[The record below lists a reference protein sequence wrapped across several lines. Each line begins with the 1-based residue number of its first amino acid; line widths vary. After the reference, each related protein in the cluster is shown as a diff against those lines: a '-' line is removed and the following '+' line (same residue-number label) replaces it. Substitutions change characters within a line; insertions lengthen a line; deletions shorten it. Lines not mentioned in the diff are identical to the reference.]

1 MTSNFGWRLELGV
14 FPAAAALANL
24 NLYSQWLLLHGRD
37 FEAVCGETKQDPDD
51 FSYLASLTRVLGALP
66 SAVGATSFTANEQAG
81 DLGFRI
87 AHSGVWPLGD
97 APSMVQAND
106 VALIRLPLR
115 KDSIP
120 AANLIGAAP
129 VWSNSRAIVSQNTV
143 IVAAIDDGFN
153 PFHERFRDAAGK
165 TCMEYLWVQDG
176 VHSGTQSDIHFGREF
191 TADGLNGPLA
201 VHGDDED
208 RLMAETGLVDFSRP
222 STNRLARH
230 RSHGTHV
237 LDTAAGADPAQAPA
251 NLCLIGVKLPSLVT
265 LEPNE
270 PAFTFFYL
278 QALSYILRRAGKIG
292 EKLGQSVPVVVNFS
306 YGFSGG
312 PHDGHSLIEAQTERL
327 ITDHLAA
334 NGGPVYPVFP
344 AGNRQGKR
352 GHAQV
357 QGAGGAEVRLK
368 LRWRILPA
376 DGAANFLEVWAPL
389 AAGDGFA
396 VEITPPNSGTATLAV
411 TPTAPQVMMAPAPS
425 TAWQSV
431 IARVSAE
438 AVVHNDVDK
447 KRLLIAIAPTDAAAA
462 PGRSPA
468 PSGVWQI
475 EIRAKVQ
482 GTQWMHAWVK
492 RDESPVGY
500 RRRGGQSYLDQREYQ
515 RFRVD
520 TPNDDRLDEDPAGSA
535 SPVTRRGTIS
545 GMTGGATSYTA
556 GGYWGRSYQE
566 DTAFYSAESIA
577 GDPAWAAK
585 LANGQAASART
596 GTSRILPG
604 ILGAGTRSGSRV
616 AMNGTSVAAPQIVR
630 EIVRLLGQGLPVPAT
645 LRTALNKPADANPP
659 ANFSPSRE
667 GAGRL
672 AVAPELR
679 FQAERDH
686 I

>member
-1 MTSNFGWRLELGV
+1 MTSNHVWRPELNV

-24 NLYSQWLLLHGRD
+24 NPYSQWLLLHGRE
-37 FEAVCGETKQDPDD
+37 FEAACGEAKQDPDD
-51 FSYLASLTRVLGALP
+51 FSYLASLTRVAGALP

-97 APSMVQAND
+97 APSMVQATD
-106 VALIRLPLR
+106 VAVIRLPLR

-120 AANLIGAAP
+120 AANLIGAPP
-129 VWSNSRAIVSQNTV
+129 VWSNPRAINSENMV

-153 PFHERFRDAAGK
+153 PFHQRFRNAAGK

-176 VHSGTQSDIHFGREF
+176 VHSGTQSDIHFGHEF
-191 TADGLNGPLA
+191 TADDLNRPLA
-201 VHGDDED
+201 EHGDDED
-208 RLMAETGLVDFSRP
+208 RLMAETRLVNFSRP
-222 STNRLARH
+222 GTNRLARH

-251 NLCLIGVKLPSLVT
+251 NRCLIGVKLPSLVT

-278 QALSYILRRAGKIG
+278 QALSYILRRARMIG
-292 EKLGQSVPVVVNFS
+292 QSLGQSVPVVVNFS

-312 PHDGHSLIEAQTERL
+312 PHDGFSDIEAQTERL
-327 ITDHLAA
+327 IADHLAA

-344 AGNRQGKR
+344 TGNQQGKR

-357 QGAGGAEVRLK
+357 QGAGGAEVPLK

-376 DGAANFLEVWAPL
+376 DGAASFLEVWAPL
-389 AAGDGFA
+389 AAGDGYT
-396 VEITPPNSGTATLAV
+396 VEITPPNSGAVTLAV
-411 TPTAPQVMMAPAPS
+411 TPAAPQVLMEPVPS
-425 TAWQSV
+425 TALESV

-438 AVVHNDVDK
+438 AVVLNGVAK
-447 KRLLIAIAPTDAAAA
+447 KRLLIAIAPTDAAAS

-475 EIRAKVQ
+475 EARAKVQ
-482 GTQWMHAWVK
+482 GTEWMHAWVK

-500 RRRGGQSYLDQREYQ
+500 RPRGGQSYLDEPQYQ
-515 RFRVD
+515 RFRSD
-520 TPNDDRLDEDPAGSA
+520 TPIGDWLDEDPAGSA
-535 SPVTRRGTIS
+535 SPVTRSGTIS
-545 GMTGGATSYTA
+545 GMTGGDSSYVA
-556 GGYWGRSYQE
+556 GGYWGRSFQE
-566 DTAFYSAESIA
+566 DTAFYSAQAID
-577 GDPAWAAK
+577 GDPVWGQK
-585 LANGQAASART
+585 THNGKAGSART
-596 GTSRILPG
+596 DTSRALPG

-630 EIVRLLGQGLPVPAT
+630 EIVRLLGLGLPVPAA
-645 LRTALNKPADANPP
+645 LLAGLNKPSDPNPP

-672 AVAPELR
+672 PVAPELR
-679 FQAERDH
+679 FQVERDH
-686 I
+686 L